1 VWARLGALDGAL
13 DALGDCDGN
22 VVGFVEVVG
31 LGGLHRKEASD
42 ECSMG
47 RRT

>member
-1 VWARLGALDGAL
+1 VGARLGALDGAL

-22 VVGFVEVVG
+22 VVVFVEVVG
-31 LGGLHRKEASD
+31 LGGLHRKEAYD
-42 ECSMG
+42 EWSME